1 MSLSKVVLIIDDN
14 DDIRRLLRMTPEFED
29 FDVVEATHGA
39 EGLEMAHLRRPDMII
54 CDVMMPGMSGHE
66 VCQAVTMDPELTGIP
81 VLMLSALDKK
91 TDVDQA
97 RDAGA
102 RRLILTHLSSRH
114 DTDPSKLLAQAREE
128 YKGPVEV
135 AHDGLT
141 VDLPLRD

>member
-14 DDIRRLLRMTPEFED
+14 DDIRRLLRMTLEFED

-102 RRLILTHLSSRH
+102 RGYLTKPFSPTELMHAVRHLVGR
-114 DTDPSKLLAQAREE
+114 
-128 YKGPVEV
+128 
-135 AHDGLT
+135 
-141 VDLPLRD
+141 